1 MLSITFEMLQLLK
14 KMTLRSHSIT
24 YICEMKQFHLQYED
38 FTFDN
43 IFINAIALKQTVFT
57 GKTLPSCFIVV
68 FII

>member
-1 MLSITFEMLQLLK
+1 
-14 KMTLRSHSIT
+14 MTLRSHSIT
-24 YICEMKQFHLQYED
+24 YTCEMKQFYLQYED

-43 IFINAIALKQTVFT
+43 IFINAIALKQKAFT